1 MVCGF
6 LSLSYWK
13 CPVFSLTVLLG
24 ILEIGPEEKI
34 EILSPWYH
42 PKVGP
47 HWSLY
52 SVFPIIHASCVL
64 RFLSELPAQGN
75 LTPFLCALCHV
86 CSVYWTTLVS
96 FPTPFLRYSLF
107 TILELTYYDRLEAS
121 EPRDLLVS
129 DSQSQG
135 TLGDQVISLA
145 LGLILASTIKASE
158 GPLS

>member
-1 MVCGF
+1 M
-6 LSLSYWK
+6 
-13 CPVFSLTVLLG
+13 
-24 ILEIGPEEKI
+24 
-34 EILSPWYH
+34 
-42 PKVGP
+42 
-47 HWSLY
+47 
-52 SVFPIIHASCVL
+52 
-64 RFLSELPAQGN
+64 
-75 LTPFLCALCHV
+75 
-86 CSVYWTTLVS
+86 S

-129 DSQSQG
+129 DSRSQG